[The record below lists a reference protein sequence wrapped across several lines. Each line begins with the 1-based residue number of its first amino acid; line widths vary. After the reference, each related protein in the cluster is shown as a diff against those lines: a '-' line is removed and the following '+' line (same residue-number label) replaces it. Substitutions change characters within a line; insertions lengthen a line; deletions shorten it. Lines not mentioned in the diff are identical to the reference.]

1 MYGQYKSANLGGCK
15 ETIRAVINKQIM
27 ATEQLRLVDGTIV
40 RKCPTIKP
48 LYCSRAGK
56 FYSVH
61 NAILTDDGWV
71 MREIKPNYTPGM
83 ANHKGGSCYPK
94 MRNFG
99 SKDCHHLMW
108 ETWVGPRT
116 KGMEI
121 DHINGDK
128 CDWSLANLEE
138 VTPAENRKRAKIL
151 RCMREAGNDPTKL
164 SAARLKAIFAQY
176 ELMDGDTQMKREMTK
191 HIEL

>member
-1 MYGQYKSANLGGCK
+1 
-15 ETIRAVINKQIM
+15 M
-27 ATEQLRLVDGTIV
+27 ATEQIRLVDGTIV

-83 ANHKGGSCYPK
+83 QNHKGGSTYPA

-99 SKDCHHLMW
+99 NKLCHHLMY
-108 ETWVGPRT
+108 ETWIGART